1 MNIDGVTKE
10 IITDKYGDFDLS
22 SGDVK
27 TSINKIEIAKENAH
41 HRILSSYKDMFKYPN
56 YGANIQESIGKKIN
70 DRTISVLC
78 SDISHSLTEDF
89 FLGANEVS
97 ILPIEDGH
105 TVHLK
110 INVGENK
117 NALYGKDSE
126 INISINTIE
135 GVTYVR

>member
-1 MNIDGVTKE
+1 M
-10 IITDKYGDFDLS
+10 
-22 SGDVK
+22 
-27 TSINKIEIAKENAH
+27 
-41 HRILSSYKDMFKYPN
+41 
-56 YGANIQESIGKKIN
+56 
-70 DRTISVLC
+70 
-78 SDISHSLTEDF
+78 
-89 FLGANEVS
+89 GANEVS